1 MFSFEFKYC
10 GVKVGGLQGQKAIIL
25 KQDVIQTRRQR
36 KYIYNLKNSM
46 MLLQKMVSYFPYE
59 SNDEDRTLITSI
71 WQQDNW
77 MEVDS
82 IVFEII
88 SCFLKWTL
96 DVKTNTF

>member
-1 MFSFEFKYC
+1 
-10 GVKVGGLQGQKAIIL
+10 
-25 KQDVIQTRRQR
+25 
-36 KYIYNLKNSM
+36 M

-88 SCFLKWTL
+88 SSFLKWTL